1 VPAAVDISFHSLAYF
16 PGATANAS
24 AMDEFRLGGSFN
36 QAALNSPVV
45 SLIRGLCSA
54 NGGTLGLQAYEGG
67 DFGSAKCMDTNGNIN
82 TSLPGC
88 PGTTTDT
95 DTDDTQEVYD
105 AASTN
110 VWGSSVNNASLDG
123 LYKNNPPDHPS
134 YPNTGTNAVIR
145 SGGASLLYP
154 GGPQV
159 RFISGSA
166 YNYQLNT
173 GSGPNDNYYLL
184 GTQSRHSFGPAWIPF
199 YDNSPHRNGYLMSI
213 NASYARSKFFD
224 QTISGLCADT
234 QYEFSID
241 IINVLRR
248 TQVITNVDP
257 NTLIW
262 TYEGASGGILVA
274 TDICDA
280 VLEPGCAQMSRPGRS
295 GPFIGL
301 GSVTRG
307 GTGASGTSSGLGGTN
322 RAYSLN
328 PEVDF
333 ALNDVPIYTVPVS
346 IPTDAKWHR
355 VGLTFVTKANLA
367 SAINLSVR
375 NLAPGGMGNDLAID
389 NINFRPC
396 GTFSQLLDESTVCDG
411 NSSNS
416 DAGKVWLQINKAG
429 LSFANAKV
437 RTQKWTPFATP
448 ISHLITNVAT
458 GPTTTVTVPD
468 GTDPEDG
475 DGTQRIPV
483 GAIVSLYDL
492 DGMGIPNGSQGT
504 VTAKT
509 ASTVTLSYNSSSAGT
524 YPSNVGVLR
533 LVALPGAM
541 IADISATNPI
551 DITLTGGGDA
561 IPIGT
566 QVTFSGVAGLTNI
579 NGFSGR
585 VISNSPTL
593 LVVQMAAAPSG
604 TFSNTDTERIDLMQ
618 GSNDLNNNGIAEEN
632 EWEDISF
639 NFYDGKNYTAEP
651 VTNAGTFYKSTD
663 MPITPVALPRT
674 ITPYNVFYP
683 NGTKVRA
690 MYAGNEANLLDASGK
705 CRFIAA
711 GFNIN
716 CSILPVT
723 GANLKA
729 RNTYDGIELT
739 WRVLQEKT
747 SATKYIIER
756 SYDAQSFVAIADYP
770 ALDRIEYKYLDKAP
784 FVGKNYYRVRIEEG
798 NNIYYTNVASADW
811 AEGNFV
817 TIYPNPTNEIVNI
830 VFSQDIAAETDV
842 KVRIISIMGME
853 LKNKNYTLRAG
864 NRVIS
869 IATNDLPNGLYL
881 LEVQAGTSK
890 IVHKLVVKH

>member
-1 VPAAVDISFHSLAYF
+1 
-16 PGATANAS
+16 
-24 AMDEFRLGGSFN
+24 
-36 QAALNSPVV
+36 
-45 SLIRGLCSA
+45 
-54 NGGTLGLQAYEGG
+54 
-67 DFGSAKCMDTNGNIN
+67 
-82 TSLPGC
+82 
-88 PGTTTDT
+88 
-95 DTDDTQEVYD
+95 
-105 AASTN
+105 
-110 VWGSSVNNASLDG
+110 
-123 LYKNNPPDHPS
+123 
-134 YPNTGTNAVIR
+134 
-145 SGGASLLYP
+145 
-154 GGPQV
+154 
-159 RFISGSA
+159 
-166 YNYQLNT
+166 
-173 GSGPNDNYYLL
+173 
-184 GTQSRHSFGPAWIPF
+184 
-199 YDNSPHRNGYLMSI
+199 MSI

-262 TYEGASGGILVA
+262 NYEGPGGGILVG

-280 VLEPGCAQMSRPGRS
+280 VLEPGCAQMSRPG
-295 GPFIGL
+295 GGFFVGL

-307 GTGASGTSSGLGGTN
+307 GTGASGTTSGSGGNN
-322 RAYSLN
+322 RNYSLN

-346 IPTDAKWHR
+346 IPTDGKWHR

-375 NLAPGGMGNDLAID
+375 NLAPGGSGNDLAID

-396 GTFSQLLDESTVCDG
+396 GTASQLFNESTVCDDSG
-411 NSSNS
+411 N
-416 DAGKVWLQINKAG
+416 DAGKVWLEINKAG

-448 ISHLITNVAT
+448 ISHLITGVAT
-458 GPTTTVTVPD
+458 GATTTVTVPD

-509 ASTVTLSYNSSSAGT
+509 ANTVTFSYNSSSAGS
-524 YPSNVGVLR
+524 YPGSVGVLR
-533 LVALPGAM
+533 VVALPDAM
-541 IADISATNPI
+541 ITDISATNPI
-551 DITLTGGGDA
+551 TVTLTGGGDA
-561 IPIGT
+561 IPVGT
-566 QVTFSGVAGLTNI
+566 QVTFSGVAGLTGI
-579 NGFSGR
+579 NGVSGR
-585 VISNSPTL
+585 VISNSPTS
-593 LVVQMAAAPSG
+593 LVVQVATAPSG
-604 TFSNTDTERIDLMQ
+604 TFINDSGEKIDLMQ

-632 EWEDISF
+632 EWEDVSF

-651 VTNAGTFYKSTD
+651 VTNAGTVYESTY

-690 MYAGNEANLLDASGK
+690 MYAGNDANLLDASGK

-711 GFNIN
+711 GFDIN

-756 SYDAQSFVAIADYP
+756 SYDAQSFVAIGDYP

-798 NNIYYTNVASADW
+798 NKTYYTNVASADW

-817 TIYPNPTNEIVNI
+817 TIYPNPASESVNV
-830 VFSQDIAAETDV
+830 VFSQDVAAETDV

-853 LKNKNYTLRAG
+853 LKNKNYTLQAG